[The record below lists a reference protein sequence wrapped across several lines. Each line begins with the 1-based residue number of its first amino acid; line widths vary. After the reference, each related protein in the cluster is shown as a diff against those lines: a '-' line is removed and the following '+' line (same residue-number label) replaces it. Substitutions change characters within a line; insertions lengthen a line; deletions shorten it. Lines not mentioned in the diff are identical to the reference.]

1 MLTNIIYLTV
11 FIILV
16 FVLSIAVK
24 AITRGVEAKQIIK
37 EEKNSDLIQENQKQN
52 LEVVNQI
59 KGNKVIAVDKLEM
72 DPISGVEILNLD
84 LSSQESFDRI
94 CKVVKEVDLVLS
106 DMASDTT
113 GHKSTDHIRTQELA
127 ELAADY
133 ALNFLKT
140 GGSFCSKVFQ
150 GGTHQALLDILKK
163 NFTTIKHYKPDA
175 SRKGSPENYVIAKG
189 FKG

>member
-59 KGNKVIAVDKLEM
+59 KELKDLHDRG
-72 DPISGVEILNLD
+72 ILND
-84 LSSQESFDRI
+84 EEFQ
-94 CKVVKEVDLVLS
+94 KAKE
-106 DMASDTT
+106 
-113 GHKSTDHIRTQELA
+113 K
-127 ELAADY
+127 
-133 ALNFLKT
+133 
-140 GGSFCSKVFQ
+140 
-150 GGTHQALLDILKK
+150 LLM
-163 NFTTIKHYKPDA
+163 
-175 SRKGSPENYVIAKG
+175 
-189 FKG
+189 